1 MTELERGEKLTT
13 SDIAAATQ
21 AAAVQTREE
30 SPDLPEEAP
39 FPDKPARSRKR
50 EAVEVGPLFSEEEA
64 HKFRADWD
72 AIQIAFV
79 DEPRRSV
86 ERADEL
92 VAQTIQHLAEIFA
105 EERSRLESS
114 WSRGEEVSTE
124 NLRVALQR
132 YRSFFGRLLAA

>member
-1 MTELERGEKLTT
+1 MSEREREEKLTT
-13 SDIAAATQ
+13 SDIATATLPP
-21 AAAVQTREE
+21 REE
-30 SPDLPEEAP
+30 LPDLPEPAP
-39 FPDKPARSRKR
+39 PPERPARPRPS
-50 EAVEVGPLFSEEEA
+50 ETAETTPLFAGQEA
-64 HKFRADWD
+64 EKFRNDWD

-86 ERADEL
+86 ERADQL
-92 VAQTIQHLAEIFA
+92 VAQTIQRLAEIFS
-105 EERSRLESS
+105 EERSRLEGS